1 MKCLIAVLLA
11 LALALCPSLVSCGE
25 DEAPVPAFPV
35 PEGIED
41 AREAM
46 KVVVHAAGRLRGVD
60 ESGVERDYDGSNS
73 LEGLI
78 RCAEAGARAV
88 ELDFNFTSDG
98 KLACIHDWH
107 PEYAAELE
115 PGVAPTLDDFLT
127 YRIYGQ
133 FTPLWIETVAAWL
146 RENPGVWVVTDI
158 KDRNIEGCRAIAEAC
173 PDLKD
178 RFLVQIYR
186 EEEYAPIRELGF
198 DYIVFTL
205 YMLDWN
211 SKTDWKSLG
220 EFAGTHPLV
229 GFTFSYE
236 LCSVDGY
243 VEGMLSTGV
252 PLYVHTINENFEEW
266 YEKGFRGVYADRM
279 EE

>member
-1 MKCLIAVLLA
+1 MKRLIAVLLA

-46 KVVVHAAGRLRGVD
+46 KVVVHAAGRLRGID

-115 PGVAPTLDDFLT
+115 PGAAPTLDDFLT

-198 DYIVFTL
+198 DYVVFTL

-220 EFAGTHPLV
+220 EFAENHPLV